1 MKLNSSEISKKKS
14 YFTLLQRK
22 KKRVLIALI
31 DRENK
36 NTITH
41 LQGYMAYLERFHYT
55 LILIIIIIIFREKTF
70 KFICSFN

>member
-1 MKLNSSEISKKKS
+1 LRKNFYLFSKEFKTIEKLNSSEISKKKS

-41 LQGYMAYLERFHYT
+41 LQGYMA
-55 LILIIIIIIFREKTF
+55 
-70 KFICSFN
+70 